1 MADLLKCQPGAIER
15 LRASLLKLTGYGM
28 IPDIRFNGPEIMN
41 SYYKSLAIL
50 IFGLSLPLFQTITIA
65 ADEDFHLHQ
74 EGVGQWVL
82 EAPEPHGTN
91 QHQRWQVERV
101 PGKNEPDQ
109 TPIPIVGGW
118 VVESGRVLFR
128 PKYPF
133 REAMA
138 YQVVE
143 QSSDSNA
150 RFILRYR
157 FVIPLS
163 GGPEPQVVSLQPAGE
178 RWPENL
184 LRVYLTFNRP
194 MARGEA
200 AKRITIEDSSGRRLI
215 QPFLELDQ
223 ELWDKSGR
231 RLTLLFDPG
240 RVKSGLKPREED
252 GAILEKGQKYN
263 IKVADGWP
271 DDRGIAMKKS
281 FSKVIEVGPADHEPV
296 EPRKWQLAAPTAKA
310 GEPLVIRFNE
320 PVDSGMAIRMIGIL
334 ESGECPLD
342 GTAEISPD
350 GLTWKFVPDVKWSP
364 GLHYIEVNPALEDPS
379 GNQVGRPF
387 ERDMQ
392 AERSESLMKSAKPV
406 RLTFVVRIAD
416 E

>member
-1 MADLLKCQPGAIER
+1 MKFHCKPI
-15 LRASLLKLTGYGM
+15 
-28 IPDIRFNGPEIMN
+28 IFI
-41 SYYKSLAIL
+41 
-50 IFGLSLPLFQTITIA
+50 IFGLMLIFFPAQMK
-65 ADEDFHLHQ
+65 ADDDSFHLHQ
-74 EGVGQWVL
+74 EGAGQWVL
-82 EAPEPHGTN
+82 EAPEKSVLEQT
-91 QHQRWQVERV
+91 RLMLVERV
-101 PGKNEPDQ
+101 PGKDEPDQ
-109 TPIPIVGGW
+109 TPIAVVGGW
-118 VVESGRVLFR
+118 VNESGRVLFR

-133 REAMA
+133 REGMV
-138 YQVVE
+138 YQVTE
-143 QSSDSNA
+143 KSSDSSA
-150 RFILRYR
+150 KQILKFRFA
-157 FVIPLS
+157 VPLS
-163 GGPEPQVVSLQPAGE
+163 GGPEPQVFSIQPAGE

-200 AKRITIEDSSGRRLI
+200 AKRISIEDAGGRRLI

-252 GAILEKGQKYN
+252 GAILEKGQKYK
-263 IKVADGWP
+263 IIVADGWP
-271 DDRGIAMKKS
+271 DDRGVAMKKG
-281 FSKVIEVGPADHEPV
+281 FSKVIEVGSADHEPV
-296 EPRKWQLAAPTAKA
+296 EPRKWQITAPVAKA
-310 GEPLVIRFNE
+310 GEALVIRFDQ
-320 PVDSGMAIRMIGIL
+320 PVDSGMAIRMIGVL

-342 GTAEISPD
+342 GKADLSPD
-350 GLTWKFVPDVKWSP
+350 GLTWRFVPDVKWSP
-364 GLHYIEVNPALEDPS
+364 GLHYVEVNPALEDPS

-392 AERSESLMKSAKPV
+392 ARQTESLMKNAKPV